1 MVGKNLVPEVWAKM
15 FSAHQIA
22 GFLNQLYLYNKI
34 MKERDFICMLIHIH
48 GNQTLIE
55 KYWDEGGQKWVW

>member
-22 GFLNQLYLYNKI
+22 GFLNQLYLWNKI
-34 MKERDFICMLIHIH
+34 MKEPDFMHVDTYSWKSNI
-48 GNQTLIE
+48 
-55 KYWDEGGQKWVW
+55 D